1 MNITVTSRIRFLRA
15 LRSRPFALLWGGQTI
30 SRLGDGA
37 YFGATLF
44 VGQVR
49 IFVAGGALSVVLH
62 SIAFFIRDIRE
73 LD

>member
-1 MNITVTSRIRFLRA
+1 ME
-15 LRSRPFALLWGGQTI
+15 PI
-30 SRLGDGA
+30 SGLPS
-37 YFGATLF
+37 L